1 MLKLKSGR
9 IWFQSGQSEAIMFHP
24 RNKNMLFPN
33 KPDSK
38 NALAVY
44 APHCLFPVVRRTDS
58 IEERLCFA
66 AFLLG

>member
-1 MLKLKSGR
+1 
-9 IWFQSGQSEAIMFHP
+9 MFHP
-24 RNKNMLFPN
+24 QRQDMLFASN
-33 KPDSK
+33 FDSK
-38 NALAVY
+38 SAIFVY

>member
-1 MLKLKSGR
+1 
-9 IWFQSGQSEAIMFHP
+9 MFHP